1 MGSMMRWRKLG
12 TPRAVLLIFVGLTS
26 LAILLQTAWAIF
38 EDRRNT
44 LASERENGLV
54 AVRLLEEHAQ
64 QQLAAASLRLDT
76 VSNGVQAISQDKS
89 GDAAAIHNV
98 IEETLKNSRSAGA
111 LQFAGLQGER
121 WVSTM
126 DFPSYVFNT
135 EERDYIAW
143 LLQRPQYHSVT
154 IGSPLQRFIDA
165 ELVLPLARN
174 LYDRHGRHVGL
185 ISTEVSL
192 SYFNTVYDRVAK
204 DSQAIVQLLSD
215 NDQVIVSSASSD
227 HGFKQNIL
235 PAAVS
240 HALRSSAVEG
250 SFEASLS
257 TNEQRLYQYTYRKVS
272 GFPITTL
279 FGREL
284 NKILIN
290 WQARTRDRLFFSSA
304 FIVFHLLLTWYLI
317 LHMDKLQRSEN
328 RLRASESR
336 FVDLFQSSPVPLAL
350 IAVEDDV
357 LIEVNNALLLQFGY
371 TRLEFLG
378 RTPAQLALWK
388 ETQARSPY
396 LQQLRTQTYVD
407 NYEALLQHKNGQIIT
422 CLLSARMLESEGQ
435 KVVIFSPIDIS
446 RQREVE
452 SEIRQLNEQLE
463 QRVAERT
470 VNLQDALS
478 SITAMQSE
486 IVRTEKMAALGMLVA
501 GVAHELNTPLGNSLT
516 ASSSME
522 AYTDNLLEELKSERP
537 RRSVLNSMAELIH
550 EGGFI
555 VTRNL
560 ERAATLV
567 ASFKQVAA
575 DQSSDCRRCFDLQQV
590 LQELIVTIEPMFI
603 KQHQLYLQLEAGIN
617 MDSYPGA
624 LVQIITN
631 LVSNAI
637 VHGFEGRILGN
648 MHLRSRLLPDD
659 EVELSFSDDGLGIA
673 PEHLGRIFDPFF
685 TTKLGQGGSGLG
697 MNIVYNL
704 VTTTLEGSIK
714 VESSVN
720 AGANILIR
728 LPLKVK
734 GKLTLGKTE
743 TESPVYRP

>member
-1 MGSMMRWRKLG
+1 MRWRQLG
-12 TPRAVLLIFVGLTS
+12 NPRTVLLFFVGLTS
-26 LAILLQTAWAIF
+26 IAILLQTAWAIF
-38 EDRRNT
+38 EDRRIT

-64 QQLAAASLRLDT
+64 QQLATASIRLDT
-76 VSNGVQAISQDKS
+76 VANGVQAISQEKASD
-89 GDAAAIHNV
+89 DAAIHDV

-111 LQFAGLQGER
+111 LQFANRQGER

-135 EERDYIAW
+135 EERDYMAW
-143 LLQRPQYHSVT
+143 LLQRPQYQFVT

-174 LYDRHGRHVGL
+174 LYDRHARHVGL

-204 DSQAIVQLLSD
+204 DSQALVQLVSD
-215 NDQVIVSSASSD
+215 QGLVIVSSASA
-227 HGFKQNIL
+227 GREFKQNKL
-235 PAAVS
+235 PAPVLQ
-240 HALRSSAVEG
+240 ALQASAVEG
-250 SFEASLS
+250 AFEAYLDESK
-257 TNEQRLYQYTYRKVS
+257 QHLYQYAYRKVN
-272 GFPITTL
+272 GFPVTTL

-284 NKILIN
+284 DKVLVN
-290 WQARTRDRLFFSSA
+290 WQARTWDRLFFSGV
-304 FIVFHLLLTWYLI
+304 FIVFHLLLTWYLV

-328 RLRASESR
+328 KLRASESR

-350 IAVEDDV
+350 MAVGDDV
-357 LIEVNNALLLQFGY
+357 LMEVNNALLLQFGY
-371 TRLEFLG
+371 SRLEFLG
-378 RTPAQLALWK
+378 KTPVQLALWK
-388 ETQARSPY
+388 DPQARAPY
-396 LQQLRTQTYVD
+396 LQQLQSQAFVD
-407 NYEALLQHKNGQIIT
+407 NYEASLQHKNGKIIT

-452 SEIRQLNEQLE
+452 SEIRQLNEELE
-463 QRVAERT
+463 QRVADRT
-470 VNLQDALS
+470 ANLREALS

-486 IVRTEKMAALGMLVA
+486 LVRTEKMAALGMLVA
-501 GVAHELNTPLGNSLT
+501 GVAHELNTPIGNSLT
-516 ASSSME
+516 ASSSVQ

-537 RRSVLNSMAELIH
+537 RRSILNSTAELIH
-550 EGGFI
+550 KGGFI
-555 VTRNL
+555 VIRNL

-575 DQSSDCRRCFDLQQV
+575 DQSSDRRRCFDLQQV
-590 LQELIVTIEPMFI
+590 LQELVVTIEPMFV
-603 KQHQLYLQLEAGIN
+603 KQHQLHLDLEAGLN

-624 LVQIITN
+624 LAQVITN

-637 VHGFEGRILGN
+637 VHGFEGRAGGT
-648 MHLRSRLLPDD
+648 MQLRSRRLSN
-659 EVELSFSDDGLGIA
+659 EELELIFTDDGLGIA
-673 PEHLGRIFDPFF
+673 PEHLSRIFDPFF

-704 VTTTLEGSIK
+704 VTGTLEGSIK
-714 VESSVN
+714 VESPSG
-720 AGANILIR
+720 AGACIIIH
-728 LPLKVK
+728 LPLKVRA
-734 GKLTLGKTE
+734 KLNKDKVE
-743 TESPVYRP
+743 TDIHHT